1 MVEADGVTHRVF
13 AVLIGV
19 QMYQNADLY
28 RELLYARQDVE
39 SLRQELARWD
49 EPCQDGDGA
58 SNRDLCTDVRVLAS
72 PPLRED
78 APSATRQEIEYAL
91 RAVADEAGPDD
102 VLLLWFSGHGA
113 MHEDKDGISR
123 LYLQP
128 EDADEKSDTWIGL
141 EEVNAW
147 VGLSRS
153 HRRFAFIDACQSP
166 SAAGSPPPGDQWAVR
181 ARAPLLSPRGGEVLS
196 APTNQARA
204 EAEIQKTLLQGDWT
218 AILASRP
225 FQPSY
230 EVRPGDQ
237 QRHGILT
244 YVLLEA
250 MGQDLLADDDGDGI
264 VSFADVGAYAA
275 RLVPRYAWDLLRV
288 RQHPL
293 VIYGRSSDEAL
304 IQGGPAE
311 SERRWPTR
319 GFARGWLA
327 RILGPWP
334 YRRMAV
340 QQVFRFGVGVLYGV
354 AWFCEVGWFL
364 AGAGKPWV
372 TAALLA
378 VLGTMAQWLVMAGL
392 SVAAEEERWRT
403 GGYAAGMVV
412 LLWNVAVAV
421 VLGRMVPVVP
431 ARAGLELGVY
441 VAALSFVVVA
451 FGTNV
456 LHTVIT
462 LARLHEKRPAVLYE
476 ILRDR
481 RGISL
486 AEQANGHRGGPAN
499 WFMANVRAFVPAV
512 QVYPEA
518 YGWGVVAGVAL
529 TAADA
534 LAVWMARPV
543 ASLAGTGLELG
554 RDAVLATL
562 ILMEASAYAA
572 VFEQLRIDLVPRR

>member
-1 MVEADGVTHRVF
+1 MAEEDGVRHRVF

-19 QMYQNADLY
+19 QNYQNADLY
-28 RELLYARQDVE
+28 RELLYARQDVD
-39 SLRQELARWD
+39 SMRQELARWD
-49 EPCQDGDGA
+49 EPSEDEDGA
-58 SNRDLCTDVRVLAS
+58 PHGHPWTEVRVLAS

-78 APSATRQEIEYAL
+78 APPATRKEIEYAL
-91 RAVADEAGPDD
+91 KMVASEAGPDD
-102 VLLLWFSGHGA
+102 VLLLWFSGHGVI
-113 MHEDKDGISR
+113 HEDKDGVPR

-128 EDADEKSDTWIGL
+128 ADADEKSDSWIGMD
-141 EEVNAW
+141 EVNAW
-147 VGLSRS
+147 VSDSRTR
-153 HRRFAFIDACQSP
+153 RRFAFIDACQSP
-166 SAAGSPPPGDQWAVR
+166 SAASPPPGEQRAVM
-181 ARAPLLSPRGGEVLS
+181 ARAPLLSPRGGEVLIS
-196 APTNQARA
+196 PTDQARA

-250 MGQDLLADDDGDGI
+250 MGQDLLADDNGDGI
-264 VSFADVGAYAA
+264 VSFADVGAYAS
-275 RLVPRYAWDLLRV
+275 RQVPQYAWDLLRV

-304 IQGGPAE
+304 IRGGVAE
-311 SERRWPTR
+311 PERRWPTR
-319 GFARGWLA
+319 GFARLWLA

-340 QQVFRFGVGVLYGV
+340 QQVFRFGVGVLYGI
-354 AWFCEVGWFL
+354 AWACEVGWFL
-364 AGAGKPWV
+364 AQAGKPWITPASLV
-372 TAALLA
+372 A
-378 VLGTMAQWLVMAGL
+378 LGTVALWLVMAGL

-403 GGYAAGMVV
+403 GGYAAGMAV

-421 VLGRMVPVVP
+421 VVGRLAPVV
-431 ARAGLELGVY
+431 AGRAGLELGVY

-451 FGTNV
+451 FGTNI
-456 LHTVIT
+456 LHMVIT

-476 ILRDR
+476 IIRDR

-486 AEQANGHRGGPAN
+486 AEQANGRRGGPAN
-499 WFMANVRAFVPAV
+499 WFMANVRAFTPAV

-529 TAADA
+529 AAADS
-534 LAVWMARPV
+534 LAVWIARPV
-543 ASLAGTGLELG
+543 VSLAGAGLELV

-562 ILMEASAYAA
+562 MLMEASAYGA
-572 VFEQLRIDLVPRR
+572 VFEQLKIDLVPRR